1 MNQQQEASQPAGKG
15 AASQQDN
22 PELVLSPSERIGY
35 TTATRLSGG
44 ARHGS
49 TQRALA
55 SVVLGF
61 EMVIIFLTG
70 LTLFGLN
77 IFQPREAGLVI
88 GGVVC
93 LMCIIALALMRSR
106 AGIILGWIVQLLL
119 VIGGFWLPAIW
130 AVALMFGGLWIY
142 CMVRGAAID
151 RARAAYQAELLSE
164 S

>member
-1 MNQQQEASQPAGKG
+1 MNQQQEASQPADNV
-15 AASQQDN
+15 AASKQET

-35 TTATRLSGG
+35 TTATKLSGG

-77 IFQPREAGLVI
+77 VFQPREAGLII

-130 AVALMFGGLWIY
+130 VVALMFGGLWIY

-151 RARAAYQAELLSE
+151 RARVAYLGAS
-164 S
+164 SGA

>member
-1 MNQQQEASQPAGKG
+1 MMDPQQQSSQATGDSAGQGEKEPA
-15 AASQQDN
+15 
-22 PELVLSPSERIGY
+22 LVLSPSERIGY
-35 TTATRLSGG
+35 TTATKLSGG
-44 ARHGS
+44 SRHGS

-77 IFQPREAGLVI
+77 VFQPREAGLII

-93 LMCIIALALMRSR
+93 LMCIIALALMRNHV
-106 AGIILGWIVQLLL
+106 GIILGWIVQLLL

-130 AVALMFGGLWIY
+130 AVALMFGGLWVY

-151 RARAAYQAELLSE
+151 RAREAYQATLSGA
-164 S
+164 

>member
-15 AASQQDN
+15 ATSQQAN

-119 VIGGFWLPAIW
+119 VIGGCWLPAIW